1 MPQDSSSQDWAHIAA
16 NLAAVRADIAAAA
29 EAAGRDPGDVE
40 LVAVS
45 KTFPVAALRAAMAA
59 GQTVFGENRVQ
70 EALPK
75 IEALTGATSPG
86 GAPPR
91 FHLVGHLQTNKARH
105 AGAFDMIES
114 VDSLRLA
121 AALERRLPRPTPVLI
136 EVNVAGEASKHG
148 FAPDEVGPALTAIA
162 PLGTLDVVG
171 LMTVAPL
178 VAEAEAARPVFRELR
193 RLRDAEADR
202 LGPGHLSMGMSD
214 DFQVAIAEG
223 ATIVRL
229 GRAIFG
235 DRRA

>member
-1 MPQDSSSQDWAHIAA
+1 MPQDSSSQDWTHVAG
-16 NLAAVRADIAAAA
+16 NLATVRARIAAAA
-29 EAAGRDPGDVE
+29 QAAGRDPAEVE

-45 KTFPVAALRAAMAA
+45 KTFPVAALKAAIAA

-75 IEALTGATSPG
+75 IEALAGIAGPDGAR
-86 GAPPR
+86 PR
-91 FHLVGHLQTNKARH
+91 FHLVGHLQTNKARQ

-121 AALERRLPRPTPVLI
+121 VALERRLPRPMPVLL

-148 FAPDEVGPALTAIA
+148 FAPDEVGEALAAIA
-162 PLGTLDVVG
+162 PLAKLDVVG

-178 VAEAEAARPVFRELR
+178 VAEAEAVRPVFRELR
-193 RLRDAEADR
+193 RLRDAEAGR
-202 LGPGHLSMGMSD
+202 LGMGHLSIGMSN

-235 DRRA
+235 DR

>member
-1 MPQDSSSQDWAHIAA
+1 MPQDSSSQDWTHVAG
-16 NLAAVRADIAAAA
+16 NLATVRARIAAAA
-29 EAAGRDPGDVE
+29 QAAGRDPAEVE

-45 KTFPVAALRAAMAA
+45 KTFRVAALKAAIAA

-75 IEALTGATSPG
+75 IEALAGIAGPDGAR
-86 GAPPR
+86 PR
-91 FHLVGHLQTNKARH
+91 FHLVGHLQTNKARQ

-121 AALERRLPRPTPVLI
+121 VALERRLPRPMPVLL

-148 FAPDEVGPALTAIA
+148 FAPDEVGEALAAIA
-162 PLGTLDVVG
+162 PLAKLDVVG

-178 VAEAEAARPVFRELR
+178 VAEAEAVRPVFRELR
-193 RLRDAEADR
+193 RLRDAEAGR
-202 LGPGHLSMGMSD
+202 LGMGHLSMGMSN

-235 DRRA
+235 DR